1 MSKITL
7 SEPKVNAFGEQFF
20 TEINHHA
27 FLNQSS
33 ETVFKNYFANLL
45 NETEQ
50 LFIIVGT
57 DSGLLYQFVKNQ
69 PLKPHI
75 KFVFIELSDVIQK
88 LKLSVVDD
96 VKGVQV
102 VAEEFDFL
110 TLHEQYETFVYRKK
124 YKLIKSLAVMDAEP
138 SSAYEKLW
146 QNVEARF
153 SAFNREVLVSQRS
166 SQFEDARLYNAADN
180 IFPVNSIKNHL
191 KGATAIVL
199 GGGPTLDDA
208 INWVKNNQQ
217 DLVIFAAARVAR
229 RLVTEGIVPDFFVS
243 VDPHDVSF
251 DNSKG
256 IFAFEKTAVLINGYH
271 VNPKLL
277 SQWAG
282 LSCYMG
288 LKYGWKNTR
297 YQENIEP
304 VGPTVIN
311 TAVHVAT
318 YLGCSNIILSGVD
331 FCFAKGR
338 SHESS
343 SDEAK
348 TASHISRKTHIKV
361 VTNAGHFES
370 TGPTLANARVAL
382 ERQAKFYQKEN
393 SNTKLYSSGL
403 DSAKVE
409 GVEYLD
415 TSAIDFLN
423 PVTKHRLADLKQVLT
438 ISSQQRLDYARLTL
452 DELQQQSKAF
462 KVITRVADEGLDWVP
477 KLYKQKGAEPKFK
490 VMNKVQKLRKKVN
503 RLVGEDGDLLLSYQG
518 ENFADT
524 YTPVEQDLPLDSDV
538 VTTQLNGFFQGVK
551 QSTQQFEALILKAI
565 ERVQLRI
572 DELEGKVALSE
583 LFKAWQTWDEFGR
596 VKLWLNWHSGK
607 SLTQDEQ
614 ALLRQAQQA
623 FQQEIEK
630 TDTKQF
636 QNLKRSAQNLE
647 TLVRKATDGFNQ
659 ADSSQLDALL
669 QHAAQLEAADQ
680 KRDLGYLIQG
690 MQAELQQNEQQAIE
704 FFKQIEQPDL
714 KLLALKRILNFAMQ
728 AQRYEEALATLEN
741 LCLFSLDYMVIYS
754 DLLALLGNESMAIEV
769 LKMYLSKNPDN
780 ISAYIKL
787 AQRQINVSA
796 NQEAQAS
803 LQKVLAVDPDNQ
815 TALHLLK
822 SL

>member
-1 MSKITL
+1 MNDLQL
-7 SEPKVNAFGEQFF
+7 SQPKHNAFGEAYYE
-20 TEINHHA
+20 EINNLTFA
-27 FLNQSS
+27 KQSS
-33 ETVFKNYFANLL
+33 ETVFKQYFSSLL
-45 NETEQ
+45 DEKER
-50 LFIIVGT
+50 LFIVVGT
-57 DSGLLYQFVKNQ
+57 DSGLLYQFIKSQ
-69 PLKPHI
+69 PIKPHV
-75 KFVFIELSDVIQK
+75 KFVFIELSSVVQA
-88 LKLSVVDD
+88 LGLSVDQDNKQVQLVDES
-96 VKGVQV
+96 V
-102 VAEEFDFL
+102 DFAAF
-110 TLHEQYETFVYRKK
+110 HEQFETFVYRKK
-124 YKLIKSLAVMDAEP
+124 YTLIKSLAVMDATP
-138 SSAYEKLW
+138 SSVYEQLW
-146 QNVEARF
+146 QDIEARF
-153 SAFNREVLVSQRS
+153 SAFNLEVLVSQRS

-180 IFPVNSIKNHL
+180 VLPIMNLKNKL
-191 KGATAIVL
+191 ETATAIVL
-199 GGGPTLDDA
+199 GGGPTLDDV
-208 INWVKNNQQ
+208 IDWIKENQQ
-217 DLVIFAAARVAR
+217 NLVIFAAARVAR
-229 RLVTEGIVPDFFVS
+229 RLAIEGIVPDFFVS

-256 IFAFEKTAVLINGYH
+256 IFAFEDSTVLINGYH

-288 LKYGWKNTR
+288 LKYGWKNDR
-297 YQENIEP
+297 YDENFEP
-304 VGPTVIN
+304 IGPTVIN
-311 TAVHVAT
+311 TAIHVSV
-318 YLGCSNIILSGVD
+318 YLGCSNVILSGVD
-331 FCFAKGR
+331 FCFAKGK

-348 TASHISRKTHIKV
+348 AASHLSHKTNIKL
-361 VTNAGHFES
+361 VTNSGQLE
-370 TGPTLANARVAL
+370 TTEPTLAKARDAL
-382 ERQAKFYQKEN
+382 EHQANFYHKEN
-393 SNTKLYSSGL
+393 PTIKLYSTGL
-403 DSAKVE
+403 HSAKVE

-415 TSAIDFLN
+415 PNSIHFLN
-423 PVTKHRLADLKQVLT
+423 PATKSKLADLKQCIALNQ
-438 ISSQQRLDYARLTL
+438 QQRLDYAKLTQE
-452 DELQQQSKAF
+452 ELQQQLRAF
-462 KVITRVADEGLDWVP
+462 KAITRVADEALELLP
-477 KLYKQKGAEPKFK
+477 KLYSEKSAEPKFK
-490 VMNKVQKLRKKVN
+490 VMNKVQKLRKKLN

-524 YTPVEQDLPLDSDV
+524 YTPVEQDSPLDSDV

-551 QSTQQFEALILKAI
+551 QSTQQFETLILKAI

-572 DELEGKVALSE
+572 DELGDKVALSE
-583 LFKAWQTWDEFGR
+583 LFKAWQAWDEFGR

-614 ALLRQAQQA
+614 ALLQQAQQA

-647 TLVRKATDGFNQ
+647 TLVRKATDAFNQ
-659 ADSSQLDALL
+659 ASPSQLDTLL
-669 QHAAQLEAADQ
+669 QHAAQLEGADQ
-680 KRDLGYLIQG
+680 KRDLSYLIQG
-690 MQAELQQNEQQAIE
+690 MQAELQQNEEQAIA
-704 FFKQIEQPDL
+704 FFKQVQLPDL

-741 LCLFSLDYMVIYS
+741 LCLFSLDYMVYYS

-769 LKMYLSKNPDN
+769 LKMYLTQKPDN

-803 LQKVLAVDPDNQ
+803 LQKVLALDPDNQ